1 MKSRCLKKK
10 LDDYALAQAKSEDP
24 IMMDS
29 IAEGFIRNN
38 VNAFYKGSAKK
49 INKFIKYYEKRKS
62 EYDGKI

>member
-24 IMMDS
+24 IRIDS
-29 IAEGFIRNN
+29 LVEGLIRNN

-49 INKFIKYYEKRKS
+49 INKFIKYYEKCKL